1 MVVAILAFSAIGAAA
16 GVASLVIMAKT
27 RRDLIQFGA
36 DIKGEVANVKTNTNS
51 VVSGLRN
58 ALDGIEL

>member
-1 MVVAILAFSAIGAAA
+1 MQIAILALSAIGAAT

-27 RRDLIQFGA
+27 RKNLIEFGA
-36 DIKGEVANVKTNTNS
+36 DLRADIENTKTNTNS
-51 VVSGLRN
+51 VVRGLRS